1 MADLVFHAPQ
11 QVLFG
16 LDTVNRIATL
26 VSPFGKRALIVTEAI
41 LYEQNTIARIQ
52 DLLNRKEVESI
63 VYDEVVPNA
72 TSTCVDE
79 GVRLARSAHID
90 VIVGLGGVRALS
102 TAKCIAMTTP
112 HSFEA
117 DDLLSGETPTEEPL
131 PYIEIPTTCRNPF
144 MMTDQYL
151 MVDARDRR
159 AVIGSTQKGITK
171 SILIDPKLSLTLPAK
186 FTATTLLNTFLN
198 AVEGYISAKSNFLSD
213 TLFCKAI
220 EIIGRNISEA
230 VENLEGPRV
239 RADASR
245 VGLLAAMGLSMSS
258 AGIGTALSYAI
269 NARFLVPK
277 SWIAT
282 ILIPHVMEFN
292 TNSSVDKLAHI
303 GRLFG
308 EEVQEYTSVDAA
320 NKTIESIRTLI
331 ASLKLPTRL
340 RDFDLQLD
348 DMVDVVEIAH
358 SFDMMNYL
366 PRTVST
372 EDLYDIVKSAF

>member
-26 VSPFGKRALIVTEAI
+26 VSPFGNRALIVTEAI
-41 LYEQNTIARIQ
+41 LYERNTIARIQ
-52 DLLNRKEVESI
+52 DQMTRKDVESI

-112 HSFEA
+112 LSIEV
-117 DDLLSGETPTEEPL
+117 DDLLSGETSTENSL

-151 MVDARDRR
+151 IVDARDRR
-159 AVIGSTQKGITK
+159 AVIGNTQKGITK

-186 FTATTLLNTFLN
+186 FTATTLLSTFLN
-198 AVEGYISAKSNFLSD
+198 AVEGYISARSNFFSD

-220 EIIGRNISEA
+220 EIIGRNIGESL
-230 VENLEGPRV
+230 ENLEGPQL

-245 VGLLAAMGLSMSS
+245 AGLLTAMGLSMSS

-269 NARFLVPK
+269 NARFMVPK
-277 SWIAT
+277 SWLAT

-292 TNSSVDKLAHI
+292 TNSSVEKLAQV
-303 GRLFG
+303 GRLLG
-308 EEVQEYTSVDAA
+308 EELQEYTSVDAA
-320 NKTIESIRTLI
+320 NRTVQSIRSLI

>member
-26 VSPFGKRALIVTEAI
+26 VSPYGERILVVTEAI
-41 LYEQNTIARIQ
+41 LYEQNTINRIQ
-52 DLLNRKEVESI
+52 DLLTRKGIESI

-90 VIVGLGGVRALS
+90 VVVGLGGIRALS
-102 TAKCIAMTTP
+102 TAKCIAMTAP
-112 HSFEA
+112 HEFEV
-117 DDLLSGETPTEEPL
+117 DELLSGEEPKKEPV

-144 MMTDQYL
+144 MMVDRYL

-159 AVIGSTQKGITK
+159 AVIGNTQKGITK
-171 SILIDPKLSLTLPAK
+171 AVLIDPKLSLTLPAK

-198 AVEGYISAKSNFLSD
+198 AVEGYISVKSNFLSD

-220 EIIGRNISEA
+220 EIVGKNISEA

-245 VGLLAAMGLSMSS
+245 AGLLTALGLSTSS
-258 AGIGTALSYAI
+258 AGIGTALSYSI
-269 NARFLVPK
+269 NARFMVPK

-282 ILIPHVMEFN
+282 ILIPHILEFN
-292 TNSSVDKLAHI
+292 TSSSVEKVAHI
-303 GRLFG
+303 GSLFG
-308 EEVQEYTSVDAA
+308 EDLREYTTVDAA
-320 NKTIESIRTLI
+320 NKTTESIRSLI
-331 ASLKLPTRL
+331 ASLQLPTRL

-348 DMVDVVEIAH
+348 DMVDVVEMAH
-358 SFDMMNYL
+358 SFDMMNFL